1 MRSVHSLVTLIATF
15 LFATMALAED
25 IKAPE
30 WLFVHT
36 SQTAEMTRDITLVM
50 PVARDIFAFT
60 DRPRRLHGY
69 MNAYEFVSMWE
80 GEGDTFRGDPPNAV
94 LTWVDGENVREAEVV
109 VANAVVTDRG
119 ESISYEVVFE
129 AGDHLQSRLDEV
141 SFFIDGFKAPTPRT
155 NESD

>member
-1 MRSVHSLVTLIATF
+1 MRSIQSLGTLIVTF
-15 LFATMALAED
+15 VFATVALAED

-50 PVARDIFAFT
+50 PLARDIFAFT
-60 DRPRRLHGY
+60 DRPHRLHRY
-69 MNAYEFVSMWE
+69 MNAYEFVSMWV

-94 LTWVDGENVREAEVV
+94 LTWVDGETVKEAEVV
-109 VANAVVTDRG
+109 VANAIVTDNG

-129 AGDHLQSRLDEV
+129 VGDHLQSSMDEV
-141 SFFIDGFKAPTPRT
+141 SFFIDGFKAPTPHT
-155 NESD
+155 NQSG

>member
-1 MRSVHSLVTLIATF
+1 MRSIQSLGTLIVTF
-15 LFATMALAED
+15 VFATVALAED

-30 WLFVHT
+30 WLFVHA

-60 DRPRRLHGY
+60 DRPHRLHRY

-80 GEGDTFRGDPPNAV
+80 GEGDTFRGAPPNAV
-94 LTWVDGENVREAEVV
+94 LTWVDGEKVKEAEVV
-109 VANAVVTDRG
+109 VANAIVTHNG

-129 AGDHLQSRLDEV
+129 AGDHLQSRMGKV
-141 SFFIDGFKAPTPRT
+141 SFFIDGFKAPKRLT
-155 NESD
+155 NQSG

>member
-1 MRSVHSLVTLIATF
+1 MRSIQSLGALIVTF
-15 LFATMALAED
+15 LFPTMALAKD

-60 DRPRRLHGY
+60 DRPHRLHSY

-80 GEGDTFRGDPPNAV
+80 GEGDTFRGDPPSAV
-94 LTWVDGENVREAEVV
+94 LTLVDGENVKEAEVV
-109 VANAVVTDRG
+109 VANAIVTHNG

-129 AGDHLQSRLDEV
+129 AGDHLQSRMGKV
-141 SFFIDGFKAPTPRT
+141 SFFIDGFKAPKRLT
-155 NESD
+155 NQSG